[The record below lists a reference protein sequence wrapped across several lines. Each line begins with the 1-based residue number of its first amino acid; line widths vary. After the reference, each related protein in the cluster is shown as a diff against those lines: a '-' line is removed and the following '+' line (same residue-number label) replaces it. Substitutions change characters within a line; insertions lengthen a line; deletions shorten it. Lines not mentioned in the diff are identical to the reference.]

1 MGIREY
7 VLSVDDYNNAK
18 IFKDED
24 AIVVAIIRLFLLN
37 PGEIDTHPNMGIG
50 LFRNYRFMFME
61 DREMLKLD
69 SEKQISTYLPILQGV
84 SVDVEPSI
92 TNKKEVVISIK
103 TSDTIYSLMTDNGS
117 LNIALSDL

>member
-117 LNIALSDL
+117 LNIVLSDL